1 MGTGNSRNAVPS
13 ALRAERCFPVASV
26 VADTEYSMSHAVLYA
41 YKFTQ
46 RHPLFQWN
54 DVENVAHGMGSSSSS
69 KLHVL
74 VDIADMSGEVGGRAL
89 LSVMQ
94 VSSSLL
100 LSTTFSSQPSTY
112 KLKAL
117 LVSLR
122 HTCILPILDVDKHH
136 GGHNIL
142 IVAQPFIP
150 TGSIKDLIYCN
161 PAPTKEYSTK
171 YNRPGRRVPRTLISR
186 YGRHVLEA
194 LSALRSIGVVCDN
207 LATSTVMLD
216 QDIARVSNVY
226 GSILGL
232 DRDVHMQEL
241 TLPLEATVPLDLLL
255 FGYCDRIGCFL
266 SRLISS
272 PLHKPPPL
280 SGALSV
286 DRRCGCRCTQER
298 MHPLVDA
305 SVACR
310 SHFLYEMATGR
321 ELSAVVPA
329 ESDLVGAIPLDVADV
344 RTTLCVDTHCS

>member
-255 FGYCDRIGCFL
+255 FG
-266 SRLISS
+266 
-272 PLHKPPPL
+272 
-280 SGALSV
+280 
-286 DRRCGCRCTQER
+286 
-298 MHPLVDA
+298 
-305 SVACR
+305 
-310 SHFLYEMATGR
+310 HFLYEMATGR